1 MRVTDAK
8 HTPGRLKI
16 DEHTCWIVTEGD
28 PYGHGSMHVADVRGW
43 GHLTGVGAC
52 NLDEETAYA
61 IQQANAQRIVATWN
75 ACEGIPTEALE
86 AGVVREMVEVLKET
100 QTAMNWADCDGRLT
114 SALHSCGQ
122 RIDAVLAKLRG
133 EQP

>member
-1 MRVTDAK
+1 MAEEK
-8 HTPGRLKI
+8 HTPGRLKVNPY
-16 DEHTCWIVTEGD
+16 TGWIVTEGD

-43 GHLTGVGAC
+43 DHLTGVGAC

-86 AGVVREMVEVLKET
+86 PGVVRELVEALEALVDELEWEIGEEK
-100 QTAMNWADCDGRLT
+100 WGRDPD
-114 SALHSCGQ
+114 ALPMA
-122 RIDAVLAKLRG
+122 RAVLAKVWVSV
-133 EQP
+133 E